1 MKEGWVI
8 TRLNFYVWG
17 RILGGN
23 GNANNIA
30 QGCTNGVEAVGEKRY
45 RVVEW

>member
-1 MKEGWVI
+1 MKEGWVLPGSFLM
-8 TRLNFYVWG
+8 RRV

-23 GNANNIA
+23 GKANNIA

-45 RVVEW
+45 WVVEW